1 MARLTKSRQ
10 PRKQRKALYNAPFHL
25 RQKQVTAVL
34 SRELREKFGVRNLPV
49 HKGDRV
55 RVLRGEFKGVE
66 GNVVK
71 VNLSSYIL
79 NIDGVTRKKA
89 SGDQVFAPIHPS
101 NVMIIKLNLDDEK
114 RRSILERRGHTEE

>member
-1 MARLTKSRQ
+1 MARMTKSKQ
-10 PRKQRKALYNAPFHL
+10 PRKQRKALYNAPLHL
-25 RQKQVTAVL
+25 RQKQMTAIL
-34 SRELREKFGVRNLPV
+34 SRELREKFGVRDLPV

-55 RVLRGEFKGVE
+55 RILRGGFGGVE

-71 VNLSSYIL
+71 VNLSSYTI

-114 RRSILERRGHTEE
+114 RRAVLERRRHTEE

>member
-1 MARLTKSRQ
+1 MARLTRSKQ
-10 PRKQRKALYNAPFHL
+10 PRKQRKSLYNALLHL
-25 RQKQVTAVL
+25 RQKQMTAIL
-34 SRELREKFGVRNLPV
+34 SRELREKYGIRNLPV

-71 VNLSSYIL
+71 VNLSSYTI

-101 NVMIIKLNLDDEK
+101 NVMIVKLNLEDE
-114 RRSILERRGHTEE
+114 RRRAILERRGYTEE

>member
-10 PRKQRKALYNAPFHL
+10 PRKQRKALYNAPLHL
-25 RQKQVTAVL
+25 RQKQMTAIL
-34 SRELREKFGVRNLPV
+34 SKELREKLGVRNLPV

-71 VNLSSYIL
+71 VNLSSYTL

-101 NVMIIKLNLDDEK
+101 NVMIVKLNLDDE
-114 RRSILERRGHTEE
+114 RRRAILERRGRTEE